1 MIVTSFSKSMITY
14 GTHHADFFLL
24 MEIMFAP
31 GKVVSTQDTHDR
43 LLATVK
49 LIDALS
55 CRFEHGHLCELIV
68 LPRLLARILERARR
82 AGFVCDTF
90 AQAIIKWG
98 TRLCTPIATKSNAFG
113 TGAPEFVPLD
123 RLAAKVCFLVAVCP
137 AIFCRI
143 VGAHKLRLCSSPRG
157 VFHSPAQQRQPDV
170 MPCGERDRHSFL
182 RAAPSCTSST
192 EGW

>member
-1 MIVTSFSKSMITY
+1 M
-14 GTHHADFFLL
+14 
-24 MEIMFAP
+24 
-31 GKVVSTQDTHDR
+31 
-43 LLATVK
+43 
-49 LIDALS
+49 
-55 CRFEHGHLCELIV
+55 CELIV

-113 TGAPEFVPLD
+113 TGAPEFAPLD

-182 RAAPSCTSST
+182 RAAPSCTSSIT
-192 EGW
+192 RLVTAMQATAVVIPGDSVQTKQSVAPCYPPRDARPRRTTRSSCCSWHVCVCTLVLRPLA